1 MTRVPLPAASP
12 HARPHGDQACLTV
25 SLPAVQENYLIL
37 TQRMSQHQAYVAAV
51 VKADAYGLGVARI
64 APALWHVGARVFFV
78 ATVAEAL
85 ALRKILP
92 DAALY
97 VLSGLHRADLPLYAP
112 YRLIP
117 VLNQLTEIELWLDQA
132 AVRNQRLPAAI
143 HIDTGMGRLGL
154 DAQALK
160 SLKQKADQLKAFSP
174 LLYMSHLA
182 NAEVGAHEGNLIQLG
197 DFRAA
202 MAGLPLG
209 QASLANSCGCFLPR
223 DYSLDLVRPGAA
235 LYGLNPT
242 PQASNP
248 MHAAIGLTVPILQ
261 TRTLQAGD
269 TVGYGST
276 WIARGETHI
285 ATLSLGY
292 ADGLSRALAGA
303 GQVFVDAVPC
313 PLVGRVSMD
322 LITINVSHL
331 RADQRR
337 PGTRVEI
344 IGPHQSVDLLAHA
357 AGTLGYEVL
366 TALGDRF
373 VRSYVEDAAP

>member
-1 MTRVPLPAASP
+1 MTRTPLPAANP
-12 HARPHGDQACLTV
+12 QARQHGDQACLTV
-25 SLPAVQENYLIL
+25 SLPAIQENYLIL
-37 TQRMSQHQAYVAAV
+37 TERMSQHQAYVAAV
-51 VKADAYGLGVARI
+51 VKADAYGLGAARI

-78 ATVAEAL
+78 ATMAEAL
-85 ALRKILP
+85 ALRRVLP
-92 DAALY
+92 EAALY
-97 VLSGLHRADLPLYAP
+97 VLSGLHQADLPLYAP
-112 YRLIP
+112 YRLVP
-117 VLNQLTEIELWLDQA
+117 VLNQLREIELWLDQA
-132 AVRNQRLPAAI
+132 AVRGQRLPAAI

-154 DAQALK
+154 DAQELK
-160 SLKQKADQLKAFSP
+160 SLKQEAERLKAFSP

-182 NAEVGAHEGNLIQLG
+182 NAEIGGHEGNLIQLG

-202 MAGLPLG
+202 MAGLPAG
-209 QASLANSCGCFLPR
+209 QASLANSSGCFLPR
-223 DYSLDLVRPGAA
+223 DYGLDLVRPGAA

-248 MHAAIGLTVPILQ
+248 MHAAVSLSAPILQ
-261 TRTLQAGD
+261 TRTLHVGD

-276 WIARGETHI
+276 WVARGETHV
-285 ATLSLGY
+285 ATLGLGY

-303 GQVFVDAVPC
+303 GQVFVDGVPC

-344 IGPHQSVDLLAHA
+344 IGPHQPVDALAQA
-357 AGTLGYEVL
+357 AGTIGYEVL

-373 VRSYVEDAAP
+373 ARTYVEDPAP